1 MRNKFIK
8 IVGLGKVRKNRI
20 NILIF
25 AVVVILLAVFGGRI
39 FGKKTQ
45 TPETQTVTRGSIK
58 STISA
63 SGSIEG
69 EKQATL
75 HFQTPG
81 RVAWIGVKEGD
92 KVKKWQ
98 VIAKLDAVQ
107 LNSNLQIAQSNLR
120 AAEATLQRVYDSV
133 KGHETDESFTQKE
146 TRTAAETAKDKA
158 YEAVISA
165 QNALSNSVLI
175 APFAG
180 VVVSVSEN
188 ITPGANASVTDTVVV
203 ADVSSFKFTAQVDEV
218 DYGKV
223 AMGQKA
229 EISLDAY
236 PDEIF
241 TGTVS
246 YIGKAGV
253 KTAGG
258 GVTIPVEVKFD
269 SKGKNMAVGL
279 SGDVDFILEE
289 KDGVLILPK
298 SFVVSKG
305 GESKVLVLENGK
317 EKEIFVST
325 GASTLTDIEITGGLS
340 EGQIVVLPKN

>member
-8 IVGLGKVRKNRI
+8 IIGLGKVRKSRI
-20 NILIF
+20 NILILV
-25 AVVVILLAVFGGRI
+25 AAVILLAVFGGKI
-39 FGKKTQ
+39 FGKKA
-45 TPETQTVTRGSIK
+45 PPAETQTVERGSIK

-63 SGSIEG
+63 SGFIEG

-81 RVAWIGVKEGD
+81 RVSWVGVKEGD
-92 KVKKWQ
+92 EVKKWQ
-98 VIAKLDAVQ
+98 AIAKLDAVQ

-120 AAEATLQRVYDSV
+120 AAEATLQRVYDNV
-133 KGHETDESFTQKE
+133 KGHEADESFVQKE

-165 QNALSNSVLI
+165 QDALSNAVLF
-175 APFAG
+175 APFSG
-180 VVVSVSEN
+180 VIVTVSEN
-188 ITPGANASVTDTVVV
+188 ITPGANAAMTDTVVI

-218 DYGKV
+218 DYGNV
-223 AMGQKA
+223 SLGQKA

-246 YIGKAGV
+246 YIGKAGI

-258 GVTIPVEVKFD
+258 GVTIPVEIKFD

-289 KDGVLILPK
+289 KDGVLVLPK
-298 SFVVSKG
+298 NFVFSKD

-317 EKEIFVST
+317 EKEIPVST

-340 EGQIVVLPKN
+340 EGQVVLLPKN